1 MKSRDMFKDDGPILK
16 APRRKR
22 LPVPVNAEYSDS
34 GKYRRRGPRNRF
46 STQADRDSEVDRIIA
61 LKTAGL
67 CTDDIAEALRMSRA
81 TVYRRIDS
89 IKDRVP
95 APTPT
100 QQVAREARAAAL
112 LALWGADTARAHEL
126 AVARAQK
133 REKRHSGQL
142 LAQDEVALE
151 AIRLAA
157 DLHKAELE
165 YLRHLGVFDAIR
177 KEGRGL
183 EFLAFVRS
191 ASQQLPAASG
201 D

>member
-1 MKSRDMFKDDGPILK
+1 MSKFKKPTLNASG
-16 APRRKR
+16 RKR
-22 LPVPVNAEYSDS
+22 RPTDAEYSES

-61 LKTAGL
+61 LRTAGL
-67 CTDDIAEALRMSRA
+67 CMDDIAEALKMSRA
-81 TVYRRIDS
+81 TVYRRIES

-95 APTPT
+95 IPTPV
-100 QQVAREARAAAL
+100 QQAAREARAAAL

-126 AVARAQK
+126 AVARARK
-133 REKRHSGQL
+133 REKRHSVQV

-151 AIRLAA
+151 AMRLAA

-191 ASQQLPAASG
+191 ASRRLAATSG

>member
-1 MKSRDMFKDDGPILK
+1 MSKFKKPTLNASG
-16 APRRKR
+16 RKR
-22 LPVPVNAEYSDS
+22 RPTDAEYSES

-61 LKTAGL
+61 LRTAGL
-67 CTDDIAEALRMSRA
+67 CMDDIAEALKMSRA
-81 TVYRRIDS
+81 TVYRRIES
-89 IKDRVP
+89 NKDRVP
-95 APTPT
+95 IPTPV
-100 QQVAREARAAAL
+100 QQAAREARAAAL

-126 AVARAQK
+126 AVARARK
-133 REKRHSGQL
+133 REKRHSVQV

-151 AIRLAA
+151 AMRLAA

-191 ASQQLPAASG
+191 ASRRLAATSG